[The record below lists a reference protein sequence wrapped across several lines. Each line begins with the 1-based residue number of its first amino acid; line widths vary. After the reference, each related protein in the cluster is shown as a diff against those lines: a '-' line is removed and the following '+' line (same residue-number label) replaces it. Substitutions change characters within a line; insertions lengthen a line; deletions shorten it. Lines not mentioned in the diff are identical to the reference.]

1 MSLRHL
7 HRTALLL
14 GLLVFAPARAEVLM
28 LVHGWSADADTW
40 LRSGVLANLAARG
53 WPDGGVVAAGPDG
66 HAYFPVHASVGIRTV
81 YRAQLPA
88 AAPLP
93 VQAAQL
99 HAELLGVRLRHPDER
114 IILVGH
120 SAGGLVARLALL
132 QPRTDPRTQQTPLA
146 QMLITLGTPHLGTLR
161 ATQGLAAVESKPFF
175 CPGPGIDLL
184 KHMAGGDDYRY
195 LRSSRSLL
203 YELQPAVYGSL
214 LDWLNHQPHPD
225 IAYFA
230 VVRGGP
236 YAAGDEL
243 VPAVSQDM
251 NQVPAL
257 SGRARVVVVPTGHGL
272 LPADGLLLADI
283 LDGRY

>member
-1 MSLRHL
+1 MALRHL
-7 HRTALLL
+7 HRTVLLL

-40 LRSGVLANLAARG
+40 LRSGVLANLATRG
-53 WPDGGVVAAGPDG
+53 WPDAGVVTADPDG
-66 HAYFPVHASVGIRTV
+66 RVYLPAQATVGVRTV

-88 AAPLP
+88 AALLP

-99 HAELLGVRLRHPDER
+99 HAELLAVRLRHPDDR
-114 IILVGH
+114 ITLVGH

-132 QPRTDPRTQQTPLA
+132 HPRTHQTPPV
-146 QMLITLGTPHLGTLR
+146 QRLITLGTPHLGTLR

-175 CPGPGIDLL
+175 CPGPGIHLL
-184 KHMAGGDDYRY
+184 KHLAGGDDYRY
-195 LRSSRSLL
+195 LRNSRSLL
-203 YELQPAVYGSL
+203 YELQPATYGSL

-225 IAYFA
+225 IAYYA

-236 YAAGDEL
+236 YTAGDEL
-243 VPAVSQDM
+243 VPAASQDM
-251 NQVPAL
+251 NQVPVL
-257 SGRARVVVVPTGHGL
+257 NGRARVLVVPTGHGL
-272 LPADGLLLADI
+272 LPDDGLLLADI